1 MLPLRKPAMLKA
13 VLFDLDNTLV
23 DRDRAFLE
31 CVRARFSDPAVRA
44 QLIRLDQGGRGDR
57 RRLFDFWEQRAEE
70 LINQE
75 VFGQFLAQRLR
86 PDAALL
92 EALRILS
99 DRVKLG
105 IITNGSGGTQRAK
118 LKAAG
123 LTEVIPPDRVWL
135 SGEVGKAKPDPW
147 IFLLACQAL
156 EEPPAHCLFVGDQES
171 DDEAGAKAAGMRS
184 RLVNAVLNGETLNR
198 LIREEQAR

>member
-1 MLPLRKPAMLKA
+1 MLKA

-31 CVRARFSDPAVRA
+31 CVRARFSDPAVQA
-44 QLIRLDQGGRGDR
+44 QLLRLDQGGRGDR
-57 RRLFDFWEQRAEE
+57 RRLFDFWEQHAKE

-75 VFGQFLAQRLR
+75 VFGQLLAKCLQ
-86 PDAALL
+86 PDADLL
-92 EALRILS
+92 EALRLLS
-99 DRVKLG
+99 NRAKLG
-105 IITNGSGGTQRAK
+105 IITNGSGETQRAK

-123 LTEVIPPDRVWL
+123 LAEVIPPDRVWI
-135 SGEVGKAKPDPW
+135 SGEVGKAKPDPG
-147 IFLLACQAL
+147 IFLLACQAFK
-156 EEPPAHCLFVGDQES
+156 EPPAHCLFVGDQEL

-184 RLVNAVLNGETLNR
+184 RLVNAVLNGKTLNQ

>member
-1 MLPLRKPAMLKA
+1 MPPLQKPAMFKA

-23 DRDRAFLE
+23 NRDRAFLE
-31 CVRARFSDPAVRA
+31 CVRARFSDAAVQA
-44 QLIRLDQGGRGDR
+44 HLIRLDEGGRGDR
-57 RRLFDFWEQRAEE
+57 RRLFDFWERQAKE

-75 VFGQFLAQRLR
+75 VFGQFLAKRLR
-86 PDAALL
+86 PDAGLL

-99 DRVKLG
+99 NRVKLG

-118 LKAAG
+118 AKAAG
-123 LTEVIPPDRVWL
+123 LMQVIPPDRVWV
-135 SGEVGKAKPDPW
+135 SEEVGKAKPDPE

-156 EEPPAHCLFVGDQES
+156 DECPAHCLFIGDHES

-184 RLVNAVLNGETLNR
+184 RLVNAVLNGAKLHK

>member
-1 MLPLRKPAMLKA
+1 MPPLQKQAMLKA

-31 CVRARFSDPAVRA
+31 CVRARFSDRAVQA

-57 RRLFDFWEQRAEE
+57 RRLFDFWAQHTEG

-75 VFGQFLAQRLR
+75 AFGQFLAQRLQ
-86 PDAALL
+86 PDADLL
-92 EALRILS
+92 DALRILS
-99 DRVKLG
+99 NRVKLG

-118 LKAAG
+118 VKAAG
-123 LTEVIPPDRVWL
+123 LMGVIPPDRVWV
-135 SGEVGKAKPDPW
+135 SEEVGKAKPDPE

-156 EEPPAHCLFVGDQES
+156 DESPAHCLFVGDQES
-171 DDEAGAKAAGMRS
+171 DDEAGAKGAGMRS
-184 RLVNAVLNGETLNR
+184 RRVNAVLSGETLNN